1 MKIKIVQIIASL
13 ANLAIIILLIAN
25 IHTIQ
30 LTFWGIVSA
39 LTILITWIILLAI
52 NLSKLIDEFE
62 H

>member
-1 MKIKIVQIIASL
+1 MIKVVQIIATL
-13 ANLAIIILLIAN
+13 ANLAIVILLIAN

-39 LTILITWIILLAI
+39 LTILIMWIILLAI
-52 NLSKLIDEFE
+52 NLCKLIDEFK